1 MDNTMERLS
10 ELGHNYCSKIIGVEE
25 KYVYLKGT
33 KKLHFFYVFC
43 NRKVRNYSKYYPP
56 NQTTIMG
63 RTCCSIHNK
72 KDYKTEERIFMD
84 KLTNL
89 IKKESSIKKKKRSAK
104 KESLRKKIYYITDK
118 IFHG

>member
-1 MDNTMERLS
+1 MKRLS

-25 KYVYLKGT
+25 KYVYFSGT

-43 NRKVRNYSKYYPP
+43 NRKVRIYSKYYPP
-56 NQTTIMG
+56 KQTTIMG

-72 KDYKTEERIFMD
+72 KDYRLEERIFMNKITD
-84 KLTNL
+84 L
-89 IKKESSIKKKKRSAK
+89 IRKKSSAK
-104 KESLRKKIYYITDK
+104 RESFRKKIHYITDK